1 MTYDWARVW
10 YGAAG
15 FVFVVF
21 MGDDRLGWM
30 ATSRFLLSLLD
41 VVDYHQRELILL
53 S

>member
-1 MTYDWARVW
+1 MTYDWVRLW

-21 MGDDRLGWM
+21 MGDDRLGWV
-30 ATSRFLLSLLD
+30 ATSRFLLSILNGG
-41 VVDYHQRELILL
+41 DYHQRELILL